1 MTGVADEVTHAL
13 QVSRQVNIGFARG
26 KTPPAAYCLPHL
38 VTVPMI
44 LNNSLDGRLQDI
56 DLSLGATGGHQYIVY
71 PLSLPIVTRISRSI
85 FLALS
90 DLTLLALSLVALALG
105 PVVYGAAR
113 VAGHMMAALDGF
125 VFVAITGLVVLH
137 IVPES
142 VALAGWLAVAGVAVG
157 IWLPTLIEHRLRSL
171 ARQVHNVTLI
181 FGLMAIAVHA
191 FTDGLVL
198 GTDAGD
204 HGQAHMLPMAVVVH
218 RLPVGLTVWFL
229 LRPLYGLRAA
239 TVALALMA
247 LATTAGFYSG
257 DTVLATLESRVWGLF
272 QALVA
277 GSLLHVVLHRSY
289 PVTAGSV
296 SPSTRAWQSGLG
308 AIAGLLLLGA
318 TTAGHDLGTSINAAA
333 SVFYVLARESA
344 PALLLAYVAA
354 GVVYGLMPRGTVEW
368 MKRGSNLSQAVRG
381 MGFGLPLPICSC
393 GVVPI
398 YRSLVVAGVPATAAM
413 AFLVATPELSLD
425 AVLISLPLLGGE
437 FTVVRVAAAAI
448 VALFT
453 GWIVGPLARTL
464 VAQRSSSGASQTS
477 LPLLQRL
484 RQGLAQGLGE
494 VVDTT
499 APWILLGL
507 VLAAG
512 AHALVGGRWDL
523 VVPAAF
529 EVEFFALLGMPIYV
543 CASGATPLVAVLI
556 HNGVSP
562 GAALAFLL
570 TGPATNMTTL
580 GVLTRLHGRRT
591 ALMFSAAVVVVAL
604 LLGRVVNGLTDVT
617 GQVPDLTEHA
627 EHGSWWQD
635 AALLLLTGLFLLS
648 LVRQGPRAFV
658 GEIFEADG
666 DGESEHDHDHDHE
679 FDECGDHC
687 DEDSCSTSTPGHC

>member
-1 MTGVADEVTHAL
+1 M
-13 QVSRQVNIGFARG
+13 
-26 KTPPAAYCLPHL
+26 
-38 VTVPMI
+38 
-44 LNNSLDGRLQDI
+44 
-56 DLSLGATGGHQYIVY
+56 DLSA
-71 PLSLPIVTRISRSI
+71 
-85 FLALS
+85 
-90 DLTLLALSLVALALG
+90 LTLFTLSLVALALG

-142 VALAGWLAVAGVAVG
+142 VALAGWLAVVAVAIG

-191 FTDGLVL
+191 FTDGLAL
-198 GTDAGD
+198 GTAAGNNG
-204 HGQAHMLPMAVVVH
+204 HTHMLPMAVVVH

-239 TVALALMA
+239 IAIIALMA
-247 LATTAGFYSG
+247 LATAAGFFSG
-257 DTVLATLESRVWGLF
+257 GTIVALESRVWGLF

-289 PVTAGSV
+289 PVTAASV
-296 SPSTRAWQSGLG
+296 SPSTRRWQSGLG
-308 AIAGLLLLGA
+308 AIAGLLLLAA
-318 TTAGHDLGTSINAAA
+318 TTAGHDLGASVNQGA
-333 SVFYVLARESA
+333 SVFYILMRESA

-354 GVVYGLMPRGTVEW
+354 GLVYGLMPRGTAQW
-368 MKRGSNLSQAVRG
+368 MRRGSNLSQALRG
-381 MGFGLPLPICSC
+381 MAFGLPLPICSC

-425 AVLISLPLLGGE
+425 AILISVPLLGGE
-437 FTVVRVAAAAI
+437 FTLVRVVAAAV

-464 VAQRSSSGASQTS
+464 VALRSSTDESESAT
-477 LPLLQRL
+477 PITQRL
-484 RQGLAQGLGE
+484 REGLAQGLGE
-494 VVDTT
+494 VVDIT

-507 VLAAG
+507 ALAAV
-512 AHALVGGRWDL
+512 AHSLVGGQWDRI
-523 VVPAAF
+523 VPASF

-570 TGPATNMTTL
+570 TGPATNLTTL

-591 ALMFSAAVVVVAL
+591 ALMFSGAVVIVAL
-604 LLGRVVNGLTDVT
+604 LLGRAVNGFTDVT
-617 GQVPDLTEHA
+617 GQVPDLTMHDEGA
-627 EHGSWWQD
+627 VGWQD
-635 AALLLLTGLFLLS
+635 AALVLLTGLFLVS
-648 LVRQGPRAFV
+648 LIRQGPRAFV
-658 GEIFEADG
+658 GELFEADG
-666 DGESEHDHDHDHE
+666 DGESGHDHDHE
-679 FDECGDHC
+679 ADDCCDEGVDECC
-687 DEDSCSTSTPGHC
+687 DDSVADCCEAPTETSALPHS